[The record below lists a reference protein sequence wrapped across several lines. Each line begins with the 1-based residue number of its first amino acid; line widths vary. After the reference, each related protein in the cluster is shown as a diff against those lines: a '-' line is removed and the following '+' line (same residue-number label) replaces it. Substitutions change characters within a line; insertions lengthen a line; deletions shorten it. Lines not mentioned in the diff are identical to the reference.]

1 MPSKK
6 YSQHLCVY
14 CRAKHSTPTA
24 DHIFARE
31 FFLIPDRGS
40 LPKAPCCGEC
50 GAEKSKDE
58 HYLTA
63 VLPFGGLHSG
73 ARENLTTMVPK
84 RLARNKKLH
93 QELAVGMRISE
104 VGKPTV
110 VPLDTSRLERLFERI
125 TVGLVW
131 HHWECYLPATHRV
144 EAALLSPHGEAFF
157 DSLFAMPPKERA
169 FANLGNGTI
178 EYAGARSHGEETFSI
193 WRYRV
198 YGGLQMTGDID
209 APNVTSHGIGCMTA
223 SNGFFE
229 RNPFKS
235 HVR

>member
-14 CRAKHSTPTA
+14 CQAKHSTPTA
-24 DHIFARE
+24 DHVFARE

-50 GAEKSKDE
+50 GSEKSKDE

-84 RLARNKKLH
+84 RLARNRKLH
-93 QELAVGMRISE
+93 EELAIGMRTSE
-104 VGKPTV
+104 LGKPRV
-110 VPLDTSRLERLFERI
+110 VPLDTRRLQRLFERI

-131 HHWECYLPATHRV
+131 HHWAAYLPATHRV
-144 EAALLSPHGEAFF
+144 EAALLSPQGEAFC
-157 DSLFAMPPKERA
+157 DSLFAMAAKDRA
-169 FANLGNGTI
+169 SANLGNGTI
-178 EYAGARSHGEETFSI
+178 DYTGARSHGEDTFSI

-209 APNVTSHGIGCMTA
+209 APDVISNGIGCIVA
-223 SNGFFE
+223 STGFFE
-229 RNPFKS
+229 RHLFKA
-235 HVR
+235 